1 MLNAKSRAL
10 LNRYTLASRVL
21 SPASGERLTRKAGQS
36 VEFYDFRPYQAG
48 DELRYVDWKVY
59 GRTGRLYT
67 RLYQAEQNIR
77 VHILLDTSSSM
88 SIGNKVEYA
97 KVLAKLLIYSAKR
110 SVSTHIHLLDGS
122 NRLAKKAVDIPSIWS
137 FVENAPNLTKLPVG
151 AIRDFALTGSNSRG
165 LVLIISDFFDETP
178 LQKALIT
185 LKKRG
190 FDASF
195 LQIVSQADLEPKL
208 EQFEVTDIESNKKL
222 LVGPR
227 EIIAYRQ
234 TLQTFLKQIHQSI
247 LQAGFRHVL
256 LKVTETKSAL
266 EQEALAALIR
276 GRVLVKQ

>member
-1 MLNAKSRAL
+1 MLKVKSRAL

-21 SPASGERLTRKAGQS
+21 NPASGERLTRKAGQS

-48 DELRYVDWKVY
+48 DELRYVDWKVF

-110 SVSTHIHLLDGS
+110 SVSTHIHLLNGS
-122 NRLAKKAVDIPSIWS
+122 NRSAKKAIDIPSIWS
-137 FVENAPNLTKLPVG
+137 FVENAPNLTKFPVE
-151 AIRDFALTGSNSRG
+151 AIRDFALTDSNSRG

-178 LQKALIT
+178 LQKALVV

-195 LQIVSQADLEPKL
+195 LQIISQTDLEPKL
-208 EQFEVTDIESNKKL
+208 GQFEVTDIESNKKL
-222 LVGPR
+222 LVGPQ

-247 LQAGFRHVL
+247 LQAGFRHIL